1 MSVTYSTDSCKPAS
15 NMRTDDLAGATAEQL
30 ATKLGQTGTELLT
43 LMVNAVNNG
52 ESFDA
57 AERLV
62 WKSLI
67 SIGQQSMEL
76 FVRLQGKGDLGEQLE
91 LEDRSLQRSKEPT
104 KSYVRSIFGRHA
116 FEQFTYSPG
125 EKRKIELSVISARMQ
140 LPEHEWSYL
149 LQEFSQMFC
158 VDQAFGQSAKN
169 LGAVLGSHFS
179 VDTLEQ
185 TNQRMG
191 LQADTF
197 LDQLPTPN
205 KRDEGKLLVASAD
218 CKGVPLIKDEVTK
231 VAAFE
236 TAKKNPGNRRMAT
249 VTSVYSVDA
258 YIRTPEQI
266 VASLFRD
273 KRIPDAIDE
282 KRPKP
287 KFKHTMAHFPTAC
300 PDGDLTIHVS
310 GIHEGTAWLGAQV
323 AARRKNNQP
332 LILLM
337 DGQECLWE
345 TAAMHLSDRERVEIL
360 DIIHVS
366 TYVWE
371 ASALFQNTREHR
383 EGVRSTHCA

>member
-1 MSVTYSTDSCKPAS
+1 
-15 NMRTDDLAGATAEQL
+15 
-30 ATKLGQTGTELLT
+30 
-43 LMVNAVNNG
+43 
-52 ESFDA
+52 
-57 AERLV
+57 
-62 WKSLI
+62 
-67 SIGQQSMEL
+67 
-76 FVRLQGKGDLGEQLE
+76 
-91 LEDRSLQRSKEPT
+91 
-104 KSYVRSIFGRHA
+104 
-116 FEQFTYSPG
+116 
-125 EKRKIELSVISARMQ
+125 
-140 LPEHEWSYL
+140 
-149 LQEFSQMFC
+149 
-158 VDQAFGQSAKN
+158 
-169 LGAVLGSHFS
+169 
-179 VDTLEQ
+179 
-185 TNQRMG
+185 
-191 LQADTF
+191 
-197 LDQLPTPN
+197 
-205 KRDEGKLLVASAD
+205 
-218 CKGVPLIKDEVTK
+218 
-231 VAAFE
+231 
-236 TAKKNPGNRRMAT
+236 MAT

-383 EGVRSTHCA
+383 EAFARERLLKILKGDVTGVVRGLRRMGTLVKLKGEKLKSLQRICGYFEKHKDRMRYDRYLAQGYPIASGVIEGACGHLVKDRMERSGMRWTLECARSMLNVRAVFQSDYWNQFQQLRITEQNKVVHPHRKLLVDYDPIFLAC